1 LEEPSHF
8 SFQSRTGGTDF
19 QNDVSAL
26 GPNPSVHFPLEAQQT
41 LPGRYNVNQF
51 QLMVQSP
58 FQVFAYWE
66 ITSERLQ
73 KVLTPY
79 PKEEQSSFRMIL
91 RWIEVGQD
99 IDQAF
104 DSGAASE
111 WWFTTRPGRR
121 YRAELCLHS
130 EDFGAIPVFA
140 SNEVETPCD
149 SIAETESEIEE
160 CSETTKLLT
169 SLVESTGLKRELK
182 EPAPPLQIT
191 EGAVHFGDLIHSGRE
206 KKSTQKELGWSTPR
220 PTSFFW

>member
-1 LEEPSHF
+1 LEEPPPF
-8 SFQSRTGGTDF
+8 SIQSRTGGTDI
-19 QNDVSAL
+19 QKDDSAL
-26 GPNPSVHFPLEAQQT
+26 RPNPSAHFPLEALQT
-41 LPGRYNVNQF
+41 LPVRYNVNQF

-58 FQVFAYWE
+58 FKVFAYWE
-66 ITSERLQ
+66 ITSDQLQ
-73 KVLTPY
+73 KVLAPY

-99 IDQAF
+99 IYQAF
-104 DSGAASE
+104 DSGAVSE

-121 YRAELCLHS
+121 YQAELCLHS

-149 SIAETESEIEE
+149 SIAPTELGIEE

-169 SLVESTGLKRELK
+169 SLVELTGLKRELK
-182 EPAPPLQIT
+182 QPAPPMQIT
-191 EGAVHFGDLIHSGRE
+191 EGDVHFGDLINSGRR
-206 KKSTQKELGWSTPR
+206 KKATQKELRWSTPR